1 RGRLRSRV
9 VSGGEDHRSPPAGSD
24 ASDRIVGVGVVGL
37 GFMGRTHVGAYAAD
51 PRCAVRAAFDPSE
64 TTASAGN
71 LVSAGGEHAALASI
85 ARTASLDELLAR
97 PDIDLVSICT
107 PTDTHVALVR
117 AAIAA
122 GKHVLVEKPV
132 ALDPDEIDALDRE
145 ARAAGVLAMPA
156 HCMRFWPAWAWMRE
170 AIASRRFGAV
180 RRASFRRLGARP
192 AWSQSFY
199 LDVAR
204 SGGAVVD
211 LHIHDADF
219 VRFAFGEPTSVSA
232 SGDRFHV
239 RARYG
244 FADGA
249 EAEIKAEMQA
259 KIQAKIQVEAE
270 GGWMEDPAFAFTMV
284 ATIECE
290 RGVID
295 FRLGRDPELVVV
307 VDGEPQPIVAGR
319 DYPNG
324 TGYDHEVSALV
335 GAILAKSE
343 NAPVTLADAA
353 RTQRLLLREIAD
365 LG

>member
-1 RGRLRSRV
+1 
-9 VSGGEDHRSPPAGSD
+9 VSAASNASD
-24 ASDRIVGVGVVGL
+24 AGTVGVGIVGL
-37 GFMGRTHVGAYAAD
+37 GFMGRTHFGAYAAD
-51 PRCAVRAAFDPSE
+51 PRCAVRAVLDPAE
-64 TTASAGN
+64 PTGVAGN
-71 LVSAGGEHAALASI
+71 LVAAGGEHAALAAI
-85 ARTASLDELLAR
+85 ERAGSLDELLAR
-97 PDIDLVSICT
+97 PDVALVSICT
-107 PTDTHVALVR
+107 PTDTHAPLAR

-132 ALDPDEIDALDRE
+132 ALDPEEIDALDRE

-170 AIASRRFGAV
+170 AVASRRFGTV

-219 VRFAFGEPTSVSA
+219 VRHAFGEPASVTA
-232 SGDRFHV
+232 EGDRFHV

-249 EAEIKAEMQA
+249 V
-259 KIQAKIQVEAE
+259 VEAE
-270 GGWMEDPAFAFTMV
+270 GGWMEDPDFAFTMV

-290 RGVID
+290 TAVID
-295 FRLGRDPELVVV
+295 FRLGRDPELAIV
-307 VDGEPQPIVAGR
+307 VDGEPRPIVAGV
-319 DYPNG
+319 DYPTG
-324 TGYDHEVSALV
+324 TGYDHEIRELLD
-335 GAILAKSE
+335 AILRTSQ
-343 NAPVTLADAA
+343 NPPVSLRDAA
-353 RTQRLLLREIAD
+353 ATQRLLEREIAL

>member
-1 RGRLRSRV
+1 M
-9 VSGGEDHRSPPAGSD
+9 SGTGAPSAVGHGGDAGT
-24 ASDRIVGVGVVGL
+24 VGVGIVGL
-37 GFMGRTHVGAYAAD
+37 GFMGRTHFGAYAAE

-64 TTASAGN
+64 PTASSGN
-71 LVSAGGEHAALASI
+71 LVAAGGEHAALAAV
-85 ARTASLDELLAR
+85 ARTASLGELLAR

-107 PTDTHVALVR
+107 PTDTHVDLVR

-132 ALDPDEIDALDRE
+132 ALDPDAIDLLDRE

-170 AIASRRFGAV
+170 AVVSRRYGAV

-232 SGDRFHV
+232 EGDRFHV

-244 FADGA
+244 FADGTT
-249 EAEIKAEMQA
+249 
-259 KIQAKIQVEAE
+259 VEAE

-290 RGVID
+290 GGLID
-295 FRLGRDPELVVV
+295 FRLGREPELVVV
-307 VDGEPQPIVAGR
+307 VDGEPGPIVAG
-319 DYPNG
+319 DAYPTG
-324 TGYDHEVSALV
+324 TGYDHEVAALV
-335 GAILAKSE
+335 AAILAKSE
-343 NAPVTLADAA
+343 NAPVTLSDAA

-365 LG
+365 LR